1 MKGMEALVALPL
13 LLVAYIPSR
22 TRRAIILLVV
32 GLATAAAINL
42 PWLAERLKISVAQ
55 EDSILQAFSNPG
67 VMVVVNLISGA
78 LIVWSLAQLFLA
90 GGPQQRL
97 ERTLMSRG
105 DFTGAAQMREKKGD
119 KAGALSLYRKG
130 KEWNEAA
137 RIALELGR
145 EAEAAEMLRRTG
157 GHHLG
162 EAARLFRRSGD
173 IANAQR
179 CDRGLAEW
187 LTSRGRYDEAVEAWT
202 RAGEPKRA
210 AGAAVLALD
219 EGKFSSSHTA
229 LPAAR
234 RAVEQVGDQRSLAR
248 LHELEGNWQAAAH
261 AWRSAGEHGLAAEI
275 FRKAGLI
282 HDAAVSESAAGHHR
296 EAAQLRL
303 RQLDKLRENLAAKQ
317 TRRGGDQEEAKNLRQ
332 QIEREETSLIPILA
346 ELGMRSEMLDLI
358 RASGRAEDAVQT
370 LLDQGE
376 EAEAAEFAINAQQWK
391 IAAPLLEQLNRWG
404 EASDIYELA
413 GNIEAAARCA
423 EKAGEDER
431 ALQLYRGL
439 GIPVGTANCMARLG
453 YLQDALVELHRGG
466 LLKESCEVLQSHPG
480 PVPDIPHVILDMAK
494 WARENLSAET
504 SIACLQRAV
513 IGVALQPGRLG
524 PAVALAHELYQ
535 VGERAPALAQLV
547 RVLAFDYSC
556 EPARKLRSVIEA
568 DRSSEDSR
576 ADRAA
581 AAAGDDS
588 KAELAALQRYEIL
601 TKLGRGGMGVVY
613 KARDTRLERDVAIKV
628 LRTTSSEEAARLGQ
642 EAKAAATLNHPGI
655 VTIHDFEAGF
665 DGYFIAMEYV
675 PGEAL
680 EDLLKSDPERIRTRL
695 APLLLRLA
703 DAIAYAHSRHVIHR
717 DLKPGNILVTPD
729 LEVKILDFGIA
740 ARLDRGDGEKVSISG
755 TPFYMAPEQIQGEP
769 PTPATDIYAFGATAF
784 HLATGQPP
792 FHTGNVI
799 DAHLNTPPPD
809 PLDLVPDLDPEL
821 SRIILRC
828 LEKKPEDRY
837 ADTGELCA
845 DLEVLC
851 R

>member
-1 MKGMEALVALPL
+1 MEALSAIPL
-13 LLVAYIPSR
+13 ILVAFVPSR
-22 TRRAIILLVV
+22 TRRSIVLLVI
-32 GLATAAAINL
+32 GLATSAAINL
-42 PWLAERLKISVAQ
+42 PWFAERLKIGEVS
-55 EDSILQAFSNPG
+55 EIPILQAFSNPG
-67 VMVVVNLISGA
+67 AMVIVNLIAGVV
-78 LIVWSLAQLFLA
+78 IVWSLAQLLL
-90 GGPQQRL
+90 GGSPQQRL

-105 DFTGAAQMREKKGD
+105 DFVGAAQMRAKKGD
-119 KAGALSLYRKG
+119 KRGALALYRKG

-145 EAEAAEMLRRTG
+145 EAEAAEMLKRTG

-162 EAARLFRRSGD
+162 EAARLFRRAGD
-173 IANAQR
+173 IAAAQR

-187 LTSRGRYDEAVEAWT
+187 LTNRGRYDEAVEAWT

-210 AGAAVLALD
+210 ASAAVLALD

-234 RAVEQVGDQRSLAR
+234 RAVEQIGDQHSLAR

-282 HDAAVSESAAGHHR
+282 HDAAVSESAAGNHR

-303 RQLDKLRENLAAKQ
+303 RQLDTLRENLASKH
-317 TRRGGDQEEAKNLRQ
+317 TRSGAEPEEIENLKQ

-346 ELGMRSEMLDLI
+346 ELGMRGEMLELI

-376 EAEAAEFAINAQQWK
+376 EAEAAEFAINAHQWR

-413 GNIEAAARCA
+413 GDVEAAARCA

-431 ALQLYRGL
+431 ALELYRGL

-453 YLQDALVELHRGG
+453 YLQDALAELHRGG
-466 LLKESCEVLQSHPG
+466 LMQEACEVLQNHPG
-480 PVPDIPHVILDMAK
+480 PVPDIPHVMLDMAK

-535 VGERAPALAQLV
+535 VGERAPALAQLE

-556 EPARKLRSVIEA
+556 EPARKLRALIEA
-568 DRSSEDSR
+568 DRTAKGSSSDQKGT
-576 ADRAA
+576 AL
-581 AAAGDDS
+581 GDDS

-665 DGYFIAMEYV
+665 DGYFIAMEFV
-675 PGEAL
+675 PGEAMD
-680 EDLLKSDPERIRTRL
+680 DLLKNDPERVRSRL

-703 DAIAYAHSRHVIHR
+703 DAITYAHSRHVIHR

-729 LEVKILDFGIA
+729 HEVKILDFGIA
-740 ARLDRGDGEKVSISG
+740 ARLDRGDGENVSISG
-755 TPFYMAPEQIQGEP
+755 TPFYMAPEQIQGQP

-784 HLATGQPP
+784 HLATGRPP

-799 DAHLNTPPPD
+799 DAHLNTLPPD
-809 PLDLVPDLDPEL
+809 PLDLVPDLNPEL

-828 LEKKPEDRY
+828 LEKNPEDRY
-837 ADTGELCA
+837 ANTGELCV

>member
-1 MKGMEALVALPL
+1 MIDMDVLPAVAL
-13 LLVAYIPSR
+13 LLVAYVPSR
-22 TRRAIILLVV
+22 TRRAVILLIV
-32 GLATAAAINL
+32 GLASAAIINL
-42 PWLAERLKISVAQ
+42 PWLAERLKLSIAS
-55 EDSILQAFSNPG
+55 EDSMLHALSNPG
-67 VMVVVNLISGA
+67 AMVVVNLLSGA
-78 LIVWSLAQLFLA
+78 VIVWALAQLLL
-90 GGPQQRL
+90 GGSPQQRL

-105 DFTGAAQMREKKGD
+105 DYIGAAQMRAKKGD
-119 KAGALSLYRKG
+119 KRGALALYRKG

-145 EAEAAEMLRRTG
+145 EAEAAEMLRRAG

-162 EAARLFRRSGD
+162 EAARLFRRAGD
-173 IANAQR
+173 IASAQR
-179 CDRGLAEW
+179 CDRGMAEW
-187 LTSRGRYDEAVEAWT
+187 LTSRGRFDEAVEAWT

-234 RAVEQVGDQRSLAR
+234 RAVEQVGDQRALAR

-261 AWRSAGEHGLAAEI
+261 AWRSAGEHALAAEI
-275 FRKAGLI
+275 FRKAGLM

-303 RQLDKLRENLAAKQ
+303 RQLDKLRERLASKQ
-317 TRRGGDQEEAKNLRQ
+317 TRGGPEEEIENLKG
-332 QIEREETSLIPILA
+332 QIGREETSLIPVLA
-346 ELGMRSEMLDLI
+346 ELGMRREMLDLI

-376 EAEAAEFAINAQQWK
+376 EAEAAEFAINAQQWR

-413 GNIEAAARCA
+413 GDIEAAARCA

-439 GIPVGTANCMARLG
+439 GQPVGTANCMARLG

-466 LLKESCEVLQSHPG
+466 LMQEACEVLQNHPG

-494 WARENLSAET
+494 WARENLSAAT

-535 VGERAPALAQLV
+535 VGERAPALAQLE

-568 DRSSEDSR
+568 DRTAEDSS
-576 ADRAA
+576 ADQAA
-581 AAAGDDS
+581 SAPGEDS

-665 DGYFIAMEYV
+665 DGYFIAMEFV
-675 PGEAL
+675 PGEAM
-680 EDLLKSDPERIRTRL
+680 EDLLKSDPMRIQKRL
-695 APLLLRLA
+695 GTLLLRLA

-729 LEVKILDFGIA
+729 HEVKILDFGIA

-755 TPFYMAPEQIQGEP
+755 TPFYMAPEQIQGKP

-784 HLATGQPP
+784 HLATGRPP

-799 DAHLNTPPPD
+799 DAHLNTEPPD
-809 PLDLVPDLDPEL
+809 PLDLNPELDPEL
-821 SRIILRC
+821 GRIILRC
-828 LEKKPEDRY
+828 LEKKPEDRF

-845 DLEVLC
+845 DLESTC

>member
-1 MKGMEALVALPL
+1 MRDMEALLAFPL
-13 LLVAYIPSR
+13 LLVAYLPSR
-22 TRRAIILLVV
+22 TRRAVILLVV
-32 GLATAAAINL
+32 GLATAAIINL
-42 PWLAERLKISVAQ
+42 PWLAERFKIFVAG
-55 EDSILQAFSNPG
+55 ENSILQAFSNPG

-78 LIVWSLAQLFLA
+78 LIVWSLAQIFLA

-105 DFTGAAQMREKKGD
+105 DFVGAAQMREKKGD
-119 KAGALSLYRKG
+119 KRGALALFRKG
-130 KEWNEAA
+130 KEWNDAA

-157 GHHLG
+157 GHHLA

-261 AWRSAGEHGLAAEI
+261 AWRSAGEHGVAAEI

-282 HDAAVSESAAGHHR
+282 HDAAVSESAAGHHQ
-296 EAAQLRL
+296 EAALLRL
-303 RQLDKLRENLAAKQ
+303 RQLDKLRENLAAKR
-317 TRRGGDQEEAKNLRQ
+317 TRNGSDLEESRNLML

-346 ELGMRSEMLDLI
+346 ELGMRSEMLELI

-391 IAAPLLEQLNRWG
+391 IAAPLLEQLSRWG

-413 GNIEAAARCA
+413 GDIEAAARCA

-439 GIPVGTANCMARLG
+439 GNPVGIANCMARLG

-466 LLKESCEVLQSHPG
+466 MLREACEVLQNHPG

-494 WARENLSAET
+494 WAHENLSAET

-535 VGERAPALAQLV
+535 VGERAPALAQLE
-547 RVLAFDYSC
+547 RVLSFDYSC
-556 EPARKLRSVIEA
+556 EPARKLRAAIEA
-568 DRSSEDSR
+568 DGTS
-576 ADRAA
+576 ADVAAERAA
-581 AAAGDDS
+581 ATASEDS

-665 DGYFIAMEYV
+665 DGYFIAMEFV
-675 PGEAL
+675 PGEAM
-680 EDLLKSDPERIRTRL
+680 EDLLKSDPERIQSRL

-717 DLKPGNILVTPD
+717 DLKPGNILVTPAH
-729 LEVKILDFGIA
+729 EVKILDFGIA

-755 TPFYMAPEQIQGEP
+755 TPFYMAPEQIQGQP

-784 HLATGQPP
+784 HLATGRPP

-809 PLDLVPDLDPEL
+809 PLDLVPDLEPEL
-821 SRIILRC
+821 ARIILRC

-845 DLEVLC
+845 DLQALC

>member
-1 MKGMEALVALPL
+1 MKGMDVLPAVAV
-13 LLVAYIPSR
+13 LLVAYVPSR
-22 TRRAIILLVV
+22 TRRAVIVLVV

-42 PWLAERLKISVAQ
+42 PWLAERLKISLGS
-55 EDSILQAFSNPG
+55 EDSILHAFSNPG

-78 LIVWSLAQLFLA
+78 LIVWALAQLLL
-90 GGPQQRL
+90 GGNPQQRL

-105 DFTGAAQMREKKGD
+105 DFIGAAQMRAKKGD
-119 KAGALSLYRKG
+119 KRGALALYRKG

-145 EAEAAEMLRRTG
+145 EAEAAEMLRRAG

-162 EAARLFRRSGD
+162 EAARLFRRAGD
-173 IANAQR
+173 IASAQR

-187 LTSRGRYDEAVEAWT
+187 LTNRGRFDEAVEAWT

-234 RAVEQVGDQRSLAR
+234 RAVEQVGDQRALAR

-275 FRKAGLI
+275 FRKAGLM

-303 RQLDKLRENLAAKQ
+303 RQLEKLRERLATKQ
-317 TRRGGDQEEAKNLRQ
+317 TRGGPEEEVENLKG
-332 QIEREETSLIPILA
+332 QIGREETSLIPILA
-346 ELGMRSEMLDLI
+346 ELGMRQEMLELI

-376 EAEAAEFAINAQQWK
+376 EAEAAEFAINAQQWR

-413 GNIEAAARCA
+413 GDIEAAARCA

-453 YLQDALVELHRGG
+453 YLQDALDELHRGG
-466 LLKESCEVLQSHPG
+466 LMQEACEVLQNHPG

-494 WARENLSAET
+494 WARENLSAAT

-535 VGERAPALAQLV
+535 VGERAPALAQLE

-556 EPARKLRSVIEA
+556 EPARKLRAVIEA
-568 DRSSEDSR
+568 DRTSEDSS

-581 AAAGDDS
+581 SAPGEDS
-588 KAELAALQRYEIL
+588 QAELAALQRYEIL

-665 DGYFIAMEYV
+665 DGYFIAMEFV
-675 PGEAL
+675 PGEAM
-680 EDLLKSDPERIRTRL
+680 EDLLKSDPERIQSRL

-729 LEVKILDFGIA
+729 HEVKILDFGIA

-784 HLATGQPP
+784 HLATGRPP

-809 PLDLVPDLDPEL
+809 PLDLIPELDPDL
-821 SRIILRC
+821 SQIILRC
-828 LEKKPEDRY
+828 LEKKPENRY
-837 ADTGELCA
+837 ANTGELCA
-845 DLEVLC
+845 DLEKLC

>member
-1 MKGMEALVALPL
+1 L
-13 LLVAYIPSR
+13 
-22 TRRAIILLVV
+22 LLVV

-42 PWLAERLKISVAQ
+42 PWLAERLEIWVAS
-55 EDSILQAFSNPG
+55 ENSILQVLSNPG
-67 VMVVVNLISGA
+67 VMVIVNLISGA
-78 LIVWSLAQLFLA
+78 LIVWSLIQILLGAN
-90 GGPQQRL
+90 PQQRL

-105 DFTGAAQMREKKGD
+105 DYIGAAQMREKKGD
-119 KAGALSLYRKG
+119 KRGALGLYRKG

-137 RIALELGR
+137 RLALQLGR
-145 EAEAAEMLRRTG
+145 EAEAAEMLRRAG

-162 EAARLFRRSGD
+162 EAARLFRRAGD
-173 IANAQR
+173 ITSAQR

-202 RAGEPKRA
+202 RAGDPKRA

-219 EGKFSSSHTA
+219 EGRFSSSNTA

-234 RAVEQVGDQRSLAR
+234 RAVEQVGDQRALAR
-248 LHELEGNWQAAAH
+248 LLELEGNWQAAAH
-261 AWRSAGEHGLAAEI
+261 AWRSADEHAHAAEI
-275 FRKAGLI
+275 FRKAGLM

-303 RQLDKLRENLAAKQ
+303 RQLDKLRDRLASA
-317 TRRGGDQEEAKNLRQ
+317 TRSGGDTDEIEGLKS
-332 QIEREETSLIPILA
+332 QIERDETSLIPILA
-346 ELGMRSEMLDLI
+346 ELGMRREMLDLI
-358 RASGRAEDAVQT
+358 SASGRADEAVDT
-370 LLDQGE
+370 LLEQGE
-376 EAEAAEFAINAQQWK
+376 EAEAAEFAINAQQWSL
-391 IAAPLLEQLNRWG
+391 AAPLLERLNRWG

-413 GNIEAAARCA
+413 GDIEAAARCA

-439 GIPVGTANCMARLG
+439 GIPLGTANCMARLG

-466 LLKESCEVLQSHPG
+466 LLREACEVLQNHPG

-535 VGERAPALAQLV
+535 VGERAPALAQLE

-556 EPARKLRSVIEA
+556 EPARKLRAHIEA
-568 DRSSEDSR
+568 DRTAEGSS
-576 ADRAA
+576 ADRAKSA
-581 AAAGDDS
+581 LDEDS
-588 KAELAALQRYEIL
+588 KAELAAIQRYEIL

-665 DGYFIAMEYV
+665 DGYFIAMEFV

-680 EDLLKSDPERIRTRL
+680 EDLLKSDPERVHSRL
-695 APLLLRLA
+695 PTLLLRVA

-729 LEVKILDFGIA
+729 HEVKILDFGIA
-740 ARLDRGDGEKVSISG
+740 ARLDRGDGENVSISG
-755 TPFYMAPEQIQGEP
+755 TPFYMAPEQIQGQP

-809 PLDLVPDLDPEL
+809 PLDLAPDLDPEL
-821 SRIILRC
+821 GRIILRC
-828 LEKKPEDRY
+828 LEKDPKDRY

-845 DLEVLC
+845 ELEALC

>member
-1 MKGMEALVALPL
+1 MEALLAFPL
-13 LLVAYIPSR
+13 LLVAYVPSR
-22 TRRAIILLVV
+22 TRRAIILLAT
-32 GLATAAAINL
+32 GLAIAAIINL
-42 PWLAERLKISVAQ
+42 PWLAERFKIFAAG
-55 EDSILQAFSNPG
+55 EGSILHAFSNPG

-105 DFTGAAQMREKKGD
+105 DFVGAAQMREKKGD
-119 KAGALSLYRKG
+119 KRGALSLYRKG

-137 RIALELGR
+137 RLALELSR
-145 EAEAAEMLRRTG
+145 EAEAAEMLRRSG
-157 GHHLG
+157 GHHLA

-303 RQLDKLRENLAAKQ
+303 RQLDKLRENLAAKR
-317 TRRGGDQEEAKNLRQ
+317 TRNGDNLEEAKNLKQ

-346 ELGMRSEMLDLI
+346 ELGMRTEMLELI

-376 EAEAAEFAINAQQWK
+376 EAEAAEFAVNAQQWK

-413 GNIEAAARCA
+413 GDIEAAARCA
-423 EKAGEDER
+423 EQAGEDER

-439 GIPVGTANCMARLG
+439 GNPLGIANCMARLG

-466 LLKESCEVLQSHPG
+466 LLQESCEVLQNHPG

-535 VGERAPALAQLV
+535 VGERAPALAQLE

-556 EPARKLRSVIEA
+556 EPARKLRAAIEA
-568 DRSSEDSR
+568 DGTSEDL
-576 ADRAA
+576 AAEAA
-581 AAAGDDS
+581 AATAGEDS

-628 LRTTSSEEAARLGQ
+628 LRTTSSEEAARLSQ

-680 EDLLKSDPERIRTRL
+680 EDLLKSDPEQVRSRL
-695 APLLLRLA
+695 ALLLLRVA
-703 DAIAYAHSRHVIHR
+703 DAISYAHSRHVIHR

-729 LEVKILDFGIA
+729 HDVKILDFGIA

-784 HLATGQPP
+784 HLATGRPP

-799 DAHLNTPPPD
+799 DAHLHTPPPD
-809 PLDLVPDLDPEL
+809 PLELVPELDPEL
-821 SRIILRC
+821 ARIILRC
-828 LEKKPEDRY
+828 LEKSPEDRY

>member
-1 MKGMEALVALPL
+1 MEALLAIPL
-13 LLVAYIPSR
+13 LLVAYVPSR
-22 TRRAIILLVV
+22 TRRAVILLLV
-32 GLATAAAINL
+32 GLTIAAVINL
-42 PWLAERLKISVAQ
+42 PWLAERFKIFAAG
-55 EDSILQAFSNPG
+55 EGSILHAISNPG

-105 DFTGAAQMREKKGD
+105 DFVGAAQMREKKGD
-119 KAGALSLYRKG
+119 KRGALSLYRKG

-173 IANAQR
+173 ISNAQR

-234 RAVEQVGDQRSLAR
+234 RAVEQVDDQRSLAR

-303 RQLDKLRENLAAKQ
+303 RQLDKLRENLAAK
-317 TRRGGDQEEAKNLRQ
+317 RSRNGSDLEEAKNLKQ

-346 ELGMRSEMLDLI
+346 ELGMRTEMLELI

-376 EAEAAEFAINAQQWK
+376 EAEAAEFAVNAQQWK
-391 IAAPLLEQLNRWG
+391 IAAPLLEQLSRWG

-413 GNIEAAARCA
+413 GDIEAAARCA

-439 GIPVGTANCMARLG
+439 GNPIGIANCMARLG
-453 YLQDALVELHRGG
+453 YLQDALVELQRGG
-466 LLKESCEVLQSHPG
+466 MLQEACEVLQNHPG

-535 VGERAPALAQLV
+535 AGERAPALAQLE

-556 EPARKLRSVIEA
+556 EPARKLRAVIEA
-568 DRSSEDSR
+568 DGTAEDS
-576 ADRAA
+576 AAERAA
-581 AAAGDDS
+581 AKAGEDS

-665 DGYFIAMEYV
+665 DGYFIAMEFV
-675 PGEAL
+675 PGEAM
-680 EDLLKSDPERIRTRL
+680 EDLLKNDPERIRSRL

-703 DAIAYAHSRHVIHR
+703 DAISYAHSRHVIHR

-729 LEVKILDFGIA
+729 HEVKILDFGIA
-740 ARLDRGDGEKVSISG
+740 ARLDRGDGDKVSISG

-784 HLATGQPP
+784 HLATGRPP

-799 DAHLNTPPPD
+799 DAHLHTPPPD
-809 PLDLVPDLDPEL
+809 PLELVPDLEPDL
-821 SRIILRC
+821 ARIILRC
-828 LEKKPEDRY
+828 LEKNPENRY
-837 ADTGELCA
+837 ADTGQLCA

>member
-1 MKGMEALVALPL
+1 MNGMDALLAVPLFLVAF
-13 LLVAYIPSR
+13 VPSR
-22 TRRAIILLVV
+22 TRRAAIV
-32 GLATAAAINL
+32 LAISLAMAAAFNL
-42 PWLAERLKISVAQ
+42 PWLAERLKLTEAS
-55 EDSILQAFSNPG
+55 EGSILQVFSNPG
-67 VMVVVNLISGA
+67 VMVVTNLVCGA
-78 LIVWSLAQLFLA
+78 LIVWSLAQILLG

-105 DFTGAAQMREKKGD
+105 DFIGAAQMRARKGD
-119 KAGALSLYRKG
+119 KKGALALYRKG

-145 EAEAAEMLRRTG
+145 EAEAAEMLRRAG

-173 IANAQR
+173 IASAQR

-187 LTSRGRYDEAVEAWT
+187 LTTRGRYDEAVEAWT
-202 RAGEPKRA
+202 RAGDPKRA

-219 EGKFSSSHTA
+219 EGRFSSSHTA

-261 AWRSAGEHGLAAEI
+261 AWRSAGEHGVAAEI

-303 RQLDKLRENLAAKQ
+303 RQLETLRDRLATAKNRRGTDAEEIENLK
-317 TRRGGDQEEAKNLRQ
+317 Q
-332 QIEREETSLIPILA
+332 QIEREETQLIPALA
-346 ELGMRSEMLDLI
+346 ELGMRREMLELI
-358 RASGRAEDAVQT
+358 RASGRAEDAVAT
-370 LLDQGE
+370 LLEQGE
-376 EAEAAEFAINAQQWK
+376 EAEAAEFAINAQQWQ
-391 IAAPLLEQLNRWG
+391 IAAPLLERLSRWG

-413 GNIEAAARCA
+413 GDIEAAARCA

-453 YLQDALVELHRGG
+453 YLQDALVELHRAG
-466 LLKESCEVLQSHPG
+466 LIREACEVLKNHPG

-494 WARENLSAET
+494 WSRENLSPEA

-535 VGERAPALAQLV
+535 AGERAPAMAQLE

-556 EPARKLRSVIEA
+556 EPARKLRAVIEA
-568 DRSSEDSR
+568 DRGAKR
-576 ADRAA
+576 PGGDRAA
-581 AAAGDDS
+581 AGAAGGS
-588 KAELAALQRYEIL
+588 KRELAAQQRYEIL
-601 TKLGRGGMGVVY
+601 TTLGRGGMGVVY

-628 LRTTSSEEAARLGQ
+628 LRTTSAEEAARLGQ

-665 DGYFIAMEYV
+665 DGYFIAMEFV
-675 PGEAL
+675 PGEAM
-680 EDLLKSDPERIRTRL
+680 ENLLKKDPERIRKRL
-695 APLLLRLA
+695 PQLLLRLA

-717 DLKPGNILVTPD
+717 DLKPGNILLTPD
-729 LEVKILDFGIA
+729 HEVKILDFGIA
-740 ARLDRGDGEKVSISG
+740 ARLDRGDGEKISISG
-755 TPFYMAPEQIQGEP
+755 TPFYMAPEQIRGQP
-769 PTPATDIYAFGATAF
+769 PTPATDIYSFGATAF
-784 HLATGQPP
+784 HLATGRPP

-799 DAHLNTPPPD
+799 DAHLSEPPPD
-809 PLDLVPDLDPEL
+809 PLDLVPDLEPEL
-821 SRIILRC
+821 GRIILRC
-828 LEKKPEDRY
+828 LEKEPEDRY
-837 ADTGELCA
+837 PDTGELCA
-845 DLEVLC
+845 DLEALC

>member
-1 MKGMEALVALPL
+1 MEALFAFSMLFVF
-13 LLVAYIPSR
+13 VPSR
-22 TRRAIILLVV
+22 TRRAAIMLVV
-32 GLATAAAINL
+32 GLGAAAAINL
-42 PWLAERLKISVAQ
+42 PWLAELLKISIA
-55 EDSILQAFSNPG
+55 EENSFLKLFSNPG
-67 VMVVVNLISGA
+67 VMVVANLISGA
-78 LIVWSLAQLFLA
+78 FIVWSLAQLLLA
-90 GGPQQRL
+90 GSPQQRL

-105 DFTGAAQMREKKGD
+105 DFIGAAQLREKKGD
-119 KAGALSLYRKG
+119 KRGALELYRKG
-130 KEWNEAA
+130 KGWNEAA
-137 RIALELGR
+137 RLALELGR
-145 EAEAAEMLRRTG
+145 EADAAEMLRRSG

-219 EGKFSSSHTA
+219 EGKFSSSHSA

-234 RAVEQVGDQRSLAR
+234 RAVEQVGDQRALAR

-303 RQLDKLRENLAAKQ
+303 RQLEKLRENMAAKQ
-317 TRRGGDQEEAKNLRQ
+317 NRSGSDQEEARNLRQ
-332 QIEREETSLIPILA
+332 QIEREETSLIPVLA
-346 ELGMRSEMLDLI
+346 ELGMRSEMLELI

-376 EAEAAEFAINAQQWK
+376 EAEAAEFAISAQQWQ

-413 GNIEAAARCA
+413 GDIEAAARCA

-431 ALQLYRGL
+431 ALQLYRSLGL
-439 GIPVGTANCMARLG
+439 PVGTANCMARLG

-466 LLKESCEVLQSHPG
+466 LMQEACEVLQGHPG
-480 PVPDIPHVILDMAK
+480 PVPDIPHVVLDMAK
-494 WARENLSAET
+494 WAREKLSPEV

-535 VGERAPALAQLV
+535 VGERAAALAQLE

-556 EPARKLRSVIEA
+556 EPARKLRAVIDA
-568 DRSSEDSR
+568 DRSAKDSG
-576 ADRAA
+576 AA
-581 AAAGDDS
+581 RKGAAAGYDS

-642 EAKAAATLNHPGI
+642 EAKVAATLNHPGI

-665 DGYFIAMEYV
+665 DGYFIAMEFV
-675 PGEAL
+675 PGEPL
-680 EDLLKSDPERIRTRL
+680 ENLLKTDPERIRSRL
-695 APLLLRLA
+695 APLLLRIA
-703 DAIAYAHSRHVIHR
+703 DAMSYAHSRHVVHR

-729 LEVKILDFGIA
+729 HEVKILDFGIA

-784 HLATGQPP
+784 HLATGRPP

-809 PLDLVPDLDPEL
+809 PLDLVPDLDPDL
-821 SRIILRC
+821 ARIILRC
-828 LEKKPEDRY
+828 LEKQPDERY
-837 ADTGELCA
+837 SDSGELCA